1 MCSIFLACAAS
12 ISVRFGSKERPRN
25 GIFSVCL
32 RGKWGE
38 SPKKEKGVGEGKN
51 GNSFLPSPS
60 PPLPPPSPSF
70 TRSIF
75 RTVILCSRTPQKRL
89 LCRLSVFKKRPL
101 QLEKGSDLYGKQL
114 KLRRRH
120 VIDDS
125 LDSGRIESNN
135 RESLFFLFSSFSLFF
150 MSRASLLI
158 SICTRIGRFPL
169 WTT

>member
-1 MCSIFLACAAS
+1 MFVCT
-12 ISVRFGSKERPRN
+12 EN
-25 GIFSVCL
+25 GA
-32 RGKWGE
+32 RAQK
-38 SPKKEKGVGEGKN
+38 KKEGGGRGEEWKLLS
-51 GNSFLPSPS
+51 SFSFPSPS
-60 PPLPPPSPSF
+60 PSPSPSF

-169 WTT
+169 